1 MASVAPILLLENR
14 QNGDESAQIENLD
27 SKVLDFVFRKGRE
40 EAREG
45 GSEGG
50 REGRSEGGSEE

>member
-45 GSEGG
+45 GREGG
-50 REGRSEGGSEE
+50 KE